1 MLQRMNMLPMLQQ
14 LHWLPVEFRI
24 DFKMLML
31 TYKALNNQVPDYIFE
46 LLTFH
51 KRSFALI
58 SSCQMHHAVLKTKTK
73 LYGDR
78 SFAAST
84 PRLWN
89 TLPVDSKNSE

>member
-1 MLQRMNMLPMLQQ
+1 MLPMLQQ
-14 LHWLPVEFRI
+14 LHWLPVKFRI

-31 TYKALNNQVPDYIFE
+31 TYKALNNQVPDYISE
-46 LLTFH
+46 LLTFYKH
-51 KRSFALI
+51 SIALI
-58 SSCQMHHAVLKTKTK
+58 SSCQMRHAVPKTKTK